1 MKSINLAIREKPD
14 DEAKSFTVLMSEL
27 PNRYGLYT
35 GKIVD
40 DTLSEIF
47 SVTKSSLS
55 ACETE
60 IVNAV
65 HSLGQIVNLHEIKKD
80 EETEKLIKRIKNL
93 GKENKNSL

>member
-1 MKSINLAIREKPD
+1 MKTINLAIREKPN
-14 DEAKSFTVLMSEL
+14 DEAKSFNVLMSEL
-27 PNRYGLYT
+27 PNSYGLYT

-47 SVTKSSLS
+47 SVTKLSMS

-65 HSLGQIVNLHEIKKD
+65 HSLGQIVNLHEIKMD
-80 EETEKLIKRIKNL
+80 EDTEKLIERIRNFK
-93 GKENKNSL
+93 KEKE